1 MCLSHV
7 HAYNLNYWHAVALPD
22 VEEIAFRPVINTNII
37 LQSTNISHRKLET
50 QEEIEKE
57 NKILGQTCWGNA
69 NCNGI

>member
-1 MCLSHV
+1 
-7 HAYNLNYWHAVALPD
+7 

-57 NKILGQTCWGNA
+57 NKILGQTC
-69 NCNGI
+69 